1 MLHLTQLAGFATQSA
16 AADGTPDP
24 ITIPNIA
31 DAGFVASAQT
41 GAVTITGIDA
51 SVTLRLT
58 LSATMSPERTV
69 DAYRDGTFIS
79 QGTAGSTIDV
89 TLTNAQ
95 TLHYAF
101 SNAADLTTWS
111 GTATLTNLTDAN
123 PVLASFTFNLQDTGS
138 GGGGGGG
145 GGGEPP

>member
-1 MLHLTQLAGFATQSA
+1 MLHLTQFAGFGAQSA
-16 AADGTPDP
+16 AADVTPNP
-24 ITIPNIA
+24 INIPNIA

-41 GAVTITGIDA
+41 ITAAITGIDA
-51 SVTLRLT
+51 GVNLRLT
-58 LSATMSPERTV
+58 LSSAMSPERTV
-69 DAYRDGTFIS
+69 DVYRDGTPAG

-89 TLTNAQ
+89 TLTNTQ

-123 PVLASFTFNLQDTGS
+123 TILASFTFNLQDTGS
-138 GGGGGGG
+138 GGGGD
-145 GGGEPP
+145 PP

>member
-1 MLHLTQLAGFATQSA
+1 MLHLTQLSGFASHSA
-16 AADGTPDP
+16 AADVTPDP

-31 DAGFVASAQT
+31 DAGFVASAQINT
-41 GAVTITGIDA
+41 VTITGIDA

-58 LSATMSPERTV
+58 LSAAMSPQRTV
-69 DAYRDGTFIS
+69 DAWRDGTLAG

-89 TLTNAQ
+89 TLTNTQ
-95 TLHYAF
+95 TLHYTF
-101 SNAADLTTWS
+101 TNATDLTTWS

-123 PVLASFTFNLQDTGS
+123 TVLASFTFNLQDTGS

>member
-1 MLHLTQLAGFATQSA
+1 MLHLTQLAGFAAQSA
-16 AADGTPDP
+16 AADVTPDP

-41 GAVTITGIDA
+41 ITAAITGIDA
-51 SVTLRLT
+51 GVNLRLT
-58 LSATMSPERTV
+58 LSSAMSPERTV
-69 DAYRDGTFIS
+69 EVYRDGTLAG
-79 QGTAGSTIDV
+79 QGAAGSTIDV
-89 TLTNAQ
+89 TLINTQ

-101 SNAADLTTWS
+101 SNATDLTTWS

-123 PVLASFTFNLQDTGS
+123 TILASFTFNLQDTGS

-145 GGGEPP
+145 GGDPP